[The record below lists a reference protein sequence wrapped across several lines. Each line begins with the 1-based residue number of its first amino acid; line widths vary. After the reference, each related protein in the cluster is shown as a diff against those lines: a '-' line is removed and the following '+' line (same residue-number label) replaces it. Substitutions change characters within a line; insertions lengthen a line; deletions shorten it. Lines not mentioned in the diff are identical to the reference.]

1 MFLFHLVGPLKDI
14 SGMVPKPTE
23 KTIVIEKLDKCGYK
37 KNCNDDSFTVMLDTG
52 EQDKRKPVICFNGE
66 M

>member
-1 MFLFHLVGPLKDI
+1 
-14 SGMVPKPTE
+14 MVPKPTE
-23 KTIVIEKLDKCGYK
+23 KTIVIEKLYKCGYK
-37 KNCNDDSFTVMLDTG
+37 KDCNDNSFTVMLDTG